1 MCYMQVMDLSSG
13 YSDHLHNHPPRHKLN
28 NTLSSIILLG
38 VFINRKRELLIL
50 NQRFGRPS
58 AEFVVIY
65 GRRRIGISE
74 LIDQFIN
81 NRNKRLLA
89 REESKTLQ
97 LARGCSAM
105 RVAAPATG
113 GCGEAS
119 VTAIEI
125 YSL

>member
-1 MCYMQVMDLSSG
+1 MS
-13 YSDHLHNHPPRHKLN
+13 
-28 NTLSSIILLG
+28 
-38 VFINRKRELLIL
+38 VFINRQRELSLL
-50 NQRFGRPS
+50 NQRFDSPK

-65 GRRRIGISE
+65 GRRRIGKSE

-81 NRNKRLLA
+81 NRGIRLLA

-97 LARGCSAM
+97 LAPLECSAM

-119 VTAIEI
+119 VMAVEM